1 MRIKVKNYY
10 RTDQINQENP
20 KLIIANS
27 FCQNWMMGFI
37 FFLHLNLLK
46 QTFNYHQMK
55 IKKISTALLFLFF
68 LPFWLLSQS
77 ENIDLAMIYKIKQ
90 EGFKNSNIEE
100 LAFWLTDFV
109 GPRLTGS
116 TGNNRGNDWAKKKM
130 EELGFQNV
138 RIEAARDFIRGGWDN
153 LKTYAAMIAPYYINF
168 ACNPVAWTGS
178 TNGSVKGEVVLMD
191 VRAESD
197 LEKYKGK
204 ISGKIVL
211 MPSTSTYEV
220 SFEPLARRLTDAQLK
235 DLSMALS
242 PPSQGRRPNIDLAS
256 MSAQRTLRNKIS
268 EFLKSEGVA
277 VILNSS
283 GTFNV
288 PRSSAA
294 NYTAGSKEPIPELNL
309 PVEAHGRMER
319 LMRHNIP
326 VEMEVEI
333 INKFINSPTIY
344 NVLGE
349 IPGTDKL
356 LKNEVVLVGA
366 HIDSWH
372 GGTGA
377 ADNASGCIVM
387 MEALRIL
394 KNLDVAPRRTIRIAL
409 WGGEEQ
415 GLNGSRGYVEK
426 YLVDPKTKEPKPDF
440 DKFAAYFNMDNGSG
454 KYRGIYLQEN
464 ELVRPIFEE
473 WLKPFADMGT
483 STIAIRNTSGTDHLS
498 FDAVRLPGFQFIQ
511 DDIEYGRGYHTTMD
525 TYERL
530 VMADLKQNAVITA
543 SFVYNA
549 AMRNA
554 KLPGKPVLKP
564 RETTG
569 PGQRLQ

>member
-1 MRIKVKNYY
+1 M
-10 RTDQINQENP
+10 
-20 KLIIANS
+20 KL
-27 FCQNWMMGFI
+27 
-37 FFLHLNLLK
+37 
-46 QTFNYHQMK
+46 
-55 IKKISTALLFLFF
+55 KKLSTAFLLLFF
-68 LPFWLLSQS
+68 LPLWLMSQN
-77 ENIDLAMIYKIKQ
+77 ENIDLSMIYKIKQ
-90 EGFKNSNIEE
+90 EGLKNSNIEE

-116 TGNNRGNDWAKKKM
+116 TGNNRGNEWAKKKM

-138 RIEAARDFIRGGWDN
+138 RIETARDFSSGGWDN
-153 LKTYAAMIAPYYINF
+153 LKSYAAMTAPYYANF

-178 TNGSVKGEVVLMD
+178 TNGMVKGDVVFLD
-191 VRAESD
+191 VKSD
-197 LEKYKGK
+197 SALLKFKGK
-204 ISGKIVL
+204 VSGKIVL
-211 MPSTSTYEV
+211 MPSTATYEI
-220 SFEPLARRLTDAQLK
+220 SYEPLASRLTDVQLK
-235 DLSMALS
+235 DLSMATS
-242 PPSQGRRPNIDLAS
+242 IPQGRRQNFDFAAML
-256 MSAQRTLRNKIS
+256 AQRALRTKIM
-268 EFLKSEGVA
+268 EFLSNEGAA
-277 VILNSS
+277 VILNNS

-288 PRSSAA
+288 PRS
-294 NYTAGSKEPIPELNL
+294 NGGKYIAGTKEPIAELNL
-309 PVEAHGRMER
+309 PYEDYSRMER
-319 LMRHNIP
+319 LLRHKVP
-326 VEMEVEI
+326 VEMEVDI
-333 INKFINSPTIY
+333 QNKFFDSPLVY
-344 NVLGE
+344 NVIGE
-349 IPGTDKL
+349 IPGTDKV

-394 KNLDVAPRRTIRIAL
+394 KNLDTVPRRTIRIAL

-426 YLVDPKTKEPKPDF
+426 YLVDPKTKEHKPDF

-464 ELVRPIFEE
+464 EMVRPIFEE
-473 WLKPFADMGT
+473 WLKPFTDMGT

-498 FDAVRLPGFQFIQ
+498 FDAVGLPGFQFIQ
-511 DDIEYGRGYHTTMD
+511 DEIEYGRGYHTMMD

-530 VMADLKQNAVITA
+530 SMADLKQNAVITA

-554 KLPGKPVLKP
+554 KLPGKPAMKP
-564 RETTG
+564 KPETDQKM
-569 PGQRLQ
+569 P